1 LHEENKII
9 VSDFQNSKNIKFT
22 YLLFFFSFFLAYL
35 FYYSITFNDQL
46 AGFNSDDAVYLL
58 LSDLYSFKTA
68 GYENLYELLRT
79 TSYFPPLYPIVL
91 ALFGVDSGNPALA
104 TNITVAIQLIAL
116 FFSAFWIYK
125 KTNNIYVSLAS
136 VIIFLILPGSLI
148 FSQELWSEH
157 LFMFLLYWCLIIINY
172 KKINIKH
179 WLSIAALIALATFT
193 RSIGIALI
201 IALIL
206 FLFVNRI
213 RFAIIYSGIS
223 LIPFIFW
230 NIIRESYFDRS
241 SYLDTF
247 LSTIS
252 NLSFYQIFELFI
264 KKITVLYQSILWLF
278 SSIQTNLLHQFITN
292 LFLLFFL
299 TLILIELLD
308 RSKKFKFDAFFLI
321 AYLAILFVWPYDS
334 VYFVSRF
341 LYPLFPLLVFYFI
354 NRYTLYI
361 TRYKCSLVTHI
372 LLFGVILISILPSSY
387 QFLSRAYADVETELM
402 PFRRDRQW
410 LMTDDVEIAKILINN
425 SYFTIKSL
433 KEMQSIVPV
442 NECIYSI
449 QAPIIMLHAKRVS
462 SILPHP
468 EVSDEEFT
476 KETSAC
482 NYVLAM
488 PVYDAAGKYPE
499 FYPVQRLSND
509 DYHEA
514 AYFKDPKN
522 NAEIFL
528 LKKITNTTLR

>member
-1 LHEENKII
+1 MHEENKIL
-9 VSDFQNSKNIKFT
+9 VSDVHDSKNIKFT
-22 YLLFFFSFFLAYL
+22 YLLFFFTFFSACL

-46 AGFNSDDAVYLL
+46 AGFNSDDAIYLL

-68 GYENLYELLRT
+68 GHETLYELLRT
-79 TSYFPPLYPIVL
+79 TSYFPPLYPMVL
-91 ALFGVDSGNPALA
+91 ALFGADSGNPALA
-104 TNITVAIQLIAL
+104 TNITVAIQVIAL
-116 FFSAFWIYK
+116 FIPAFWVYK

-136 VIIFLILPGSLI
+136 FIIFLILPGSLI

-157 LFMFLLYWCLIIINY
+157 LFMFFLYWCLIIINY
-172 KKINIKH
+172 KQINTKH

-201 IALIL
+201 IAFIF
-206 FLFVNRI
+206 FLFANRI
-213 RFAIIYSGIS
+213 RFASLYSGIS

-230 NIIRESYFDRS
+230 NIVRESYFDRA

-252 NLSFYQIFELFI
+252 NLSYYQIFELFI
-264 KKITVLYQSILWLF
+264 KKITILYQSVLWIF
-278 SSIQTNLLHQFITN
+278 SSIQTNLFHQIITN
-292 LFLLFFL
+292 LFLLFFS

-308 RSKKFKFDAFFLI
+308 RFKKFKFDAFFLI
-321 AYLAILFVWPYDS
+321 AYIAILFAWPYDS
-334 VYFVSRF
+334 VFFVSRF
-341 LYPLFPLLVFYFI
+341 LYPLFPLLAFYFI
-354 NRYTLYI
+354 NRYSLYI
-361 TRYKCSLVTHI
+361 TRYKCSLITHI
-372 LLFGVILISILPSSY
+372 FLLSVVLITILPSSY
-387 QFLSRAYADVETELM
+387 QFLSRAYADVESELM

-433 KEMQSIVPV
+433 KEMQNIVPV

-476 KETSAC
+476 KETSTC
-482 NYVLAM
+482 NYILAM

-499 FYPVQRLSND
+499 FYPMQRLSND

-528 LKKITNTTLR
+528 LEKFSNTTIR

>member
-1 LHEENKII
+1 LHEENKIL
-9 VSDFQNSKNIKFT
+9 VSDVQISKNIKFT
-22 YLLFFFSFFLAYL
+22 YLLFFFSFFLASL

-46 AGFNSDDAVYLL
+46 AGFNSDDAIYLL

-68 GYENLYELLRT
+68 GYETLYEILRT
-79 TSYFPPLYPIVL
+79 TSYFPPLYPMVL

-104 TNITVAIQLIAL
+104 TNITVVIQLIAL
-116 FFSAFWIYK
+116 FISAYWIYK

-136 VIIFLILPGSLI
+136 FIIFLILPGSLI

-157 LFMFLLYWCLIIINY
+157 LFMLFLYWCLIIINH
-172 KKINIKH
+172 KQINIKH
-179 WLSIAALIALATFT
+179 WISIAALIALATLT
-193 RSIGIALI
+193 TSIGVALI
-201 IALIL
+201 IAFIL
-206 FLFVNRI
+206 FLFANRI
-213 RFAIIYSGIS
+213 RFASLYSGIS
-223 LIPFIFW
+223 LIPFIYW
-230 NIIRESYFDRS
+230 NIIRESYFDRT

-252 NLSFYQIFELFI
+252 DLSYYQILELFV
-264 KKITVLYQSILWLF
+264 KKITILYQSIFWIF
-278 SSIQTNLLHQFITN
+278 SSIQTNFLHQFITN

-308 RSKKFKFDAFFLI
+308 RFKNFKFDALFLL
-321 AYLAILFVWPYDS
+321 AYIAILFAWPYDS
-334 VYFVSRF
+334 VFFVSRF
-341 LYPLFPLLVFYFI
+341 IYPLFPLLAFYFI

-361 TRYKCSLVTHI
+361 TKYKFSLATHI
-372 LLFGVILISILPSSY
+372 FLFGLIFISITPSSY
-387 QFLSRAYADVETELM
+387 QFLNRAYADVETELI

-433 KEMQSIVPV
+433 NEMRSIVPV

-476 KETSAC
+476 LGTSTC
-482 NYVLAM
+482 NYILAM
-488 PVYDAAGKYPE
+488 PVYDATGNYPE
-499 FYPVQRLSND
+499 FYPMQRLSND
-509 DYHEA
+509 DYHEV
-514 AYFKDPKN
+514 AYFKDQKN

-528 LKKITNTTLR
+528 LEKFSNTTF